1 MSFSAACQLEPRR
14 LATTSFVIGAIA
26 LAGCGGSS
34 SGSAPSASAPAYPNT
49 TSSAATTSTSASPP
63 AAPGGTAAGAT
74 TLALEANHEGQL
86 MFSSNSLQAKS
97 GRVTIDFTNTSP
109 LEHNL
114 TVASASGTVIGA
126 TPTFR
131 GGSKTLTLNLE
142 PGVYKFYCSVP
153 GHRQAGMEG
162 TLTVS

>member
-1 MSFSAACQLEPRR
+1 MSFPAARPLERRR
-14 LATTSFVIGAIA
+14 LATTTFVIGAIA

-34 SGSAPSASAPAYPNT
+34 SSGNSSASAPANPSPAASST
-49 TSSAATTSTSASPP
+49 GASAPAPAPSPSSAT
-63 AAPGGTAAGAT
+63 APSGR

-86 MFSSNSLQAKS
+86 MFSTTSLSAKA
-97 GRVTIDFTNTSP
+97 GKVTIDFTNTSP

-114 TVASASGTVIGA
+114 TVASAAGAVLGA
-126 TPTFR
+126 TPTFS

>member
-1 MSFSAACQLEPRR
+1 MSFPAAGPLEPRR
-14 LATTSFVIGAIA
+14 LATTSFVVAAIA

-34 SGSAPSASAPAYPNT
+34 SSGNSSASAPADPST
-49 TSSAATTSTSASPP
+49 PASSSGASAPAPASPS
-63 AAPGGTAAGAT
+63 GTAASGR

-86 MFSSNSLQAKS
+86 MFSTNSLSAKA
-97 GRVTIDFTNTSP
+97 GRVTIDFTNASP

-114 TVASASGTVIGA
+114 TVASASGAVLGA
-126 TPTFR
+126 MPTFR